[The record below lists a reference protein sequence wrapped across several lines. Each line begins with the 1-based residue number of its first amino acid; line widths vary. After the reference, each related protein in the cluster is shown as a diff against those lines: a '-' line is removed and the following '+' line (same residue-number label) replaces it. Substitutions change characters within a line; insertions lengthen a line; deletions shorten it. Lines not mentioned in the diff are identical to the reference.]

1 MREINFIL
9 TLKAIVFTETY
20 MIPIYF
26 GNKLFIKTVKIR
38 CFMPIQVD
46 FH

>member
-1 MREINFIL
+1 MRETDFIL
-9 TLKAIVFTETY
+9 TPTTIVFTETY

-26 GNKLFIKTVKIR
+26 GNNLFIKTVKIR

>member
-9 TLKAIVFTETY
+9 TPKAIVFTETY

-26 GNKLFIKTVKIR
+26 GNDLFIKTVKIR

>member
-1 MREINFIL
+1 MREINFLL
-9 TLKAIVFTETY
+9 TPEAIVFTETY
-20 MIPIYF
+20 IIPIYF
-26 GNKLFIKTVKIR
+26 GKNLFIKAVKIR

>member
-9 TLKAIVFTETY
+9 TPRAIVFTETY
-20 MIPIYF
+20 TISIYF
-26 GNKLFIKTVKIR
+26 GNNLFTKPGKISR
-38 CFMPIQVD
+38 FMPVRVD

>member
-9 TLKAIVFTETY
+9 TPGAIVFTETY
-20 MIPIYF
+20 MSPIYF
-26 GNKLFIKTVKIR
+26 GNNLLIKTVKIR

>member
-9 TLKAIVFTETY
+9 TPEAIVFTETY

-26 GNKLFIKTVKIR
+26 GNDLFIKAVKIR

>member
-9 TLKAIVFTETY
+9 TPKTIVFTETY

-26 GNKLFIKTVKIR
+26 GNNLFIKTVKIR
-38 CFMPIQVD
+38 CFMHIQVD

>member
-9 TLKAIVFTETY
+9 TPRAIVFTETY

-26 GNKLFIKTVKIR
+26 GNNLSIKAVKIR